1 MGLYEGPARGSVAG
15 GFSVVMQHS
24 EEEAKNIEDAKRA
37 KRIILWLTALL
48 VTAPLLAFAWTAL
61 SD

>member
-1 MGLYEGPARGSVAG
+1 M
-15 GFSVVMQHS
+15 VMQHS